1 METVTLSEAAVA
13 VLRFEIRGWKAKR
26 KGARLA
32 AYRELAAD
40 GIMEPVPGT
49 EADYRFADQG
59 YARREEILREEE
71 DRIERQRYEPP
82 DANLS
87 EPAKALLRQIATGER
102 VEITEGI
109 GPRSASWREARIIY
123 LMHTFTKG
131 AQSGYRF
138 TLLGWEQQFELI
150 GCARRKRD
158 RMGKAAATTSAEGP
172 MWWLKTTTALQDG
185 VTVMTF

>member
-1 METVTLSEAAVA
+1 MRREGTAMQTVTLSEAAVA

-32 AYRELAAD
+32 AYRELAAA

-49 EADYRFADQG
+49 EADYRFTDEG

-87 EPAKALLRQIATGER
+87 EVARALLRRIATCRSRSE
-102 VEITEGI
+102 TE
-109 GPRSASWREARIIY
+109 PESRRELSHPLLDLYLAPSALRLKLRALGAR
-123 LMHTFTKG
+123 
-131 AQSGYRF
+131 QR
-138 TLLGWEQQFELI
+138 
-150 GCARRKRD
+150 
-158 RMGKAAATTSAEGP
+158 AATPSGGGP
-172 MWWLKTTTALQDG
+172 PWPRKWLNS
-185 VTVMTF
+185 